1 LGIES
6 NENTTKTIS
15 HGPAKTK
22 KRATFYLLLAW
33 KKEVRWKLKEYVAL
47 HMGGKGSLLGSR
59 ALPFLLDHGFHGM
72 VVSNAVETRYHSL
85 SSTALYNTVHSPIN
99 LIRREMLA
107 EQPQSTLDRNM
118 GVTPNN

>member
-1 LGIES
+1 MDQQKQRKVPL
-6 NENTTKTIS
+6 
-15 HGPAKTK
+15 
-22 KRATFYLLLAW
+22 FYLLLAW

-47 HMGGKGSLLGSR
+47 HILGVKGSLLGSR
-59 ALPFLLDHGFHGM
+59 ALPFLLDHSFHGM
-72 VVSNAVETRYHSL
+72 VVSNAVETRYHSP

-107 EQPQSTLDRNM
+107 EQPQPTLDRNM